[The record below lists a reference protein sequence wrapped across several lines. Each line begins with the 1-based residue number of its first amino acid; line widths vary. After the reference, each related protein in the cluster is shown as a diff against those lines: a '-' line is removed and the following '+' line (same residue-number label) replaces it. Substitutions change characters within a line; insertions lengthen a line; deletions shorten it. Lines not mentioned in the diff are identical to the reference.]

1 MLAEQEWSTGACV
14 SSSGKDP
21 WRVITTGSFRVI
33 QFNSSQKPF
42 VAFGYVP
49 KAGART

>member
-1 MLAEQEWSTGACV
+1 MAWPLSLQDPLQPFTTV
-14 SSSGKDP
+14 SFPVVK
-21 WRVITTGSFRVI
+21 
-33 QFNSSQKPF
+33 FNSSQKPF